1 LPRPRERSRPQRAT
15 DRWIWGQKAVGPP
28 SLPPGPPLSFTMK
41 TALNDV
47 RQGIFAVHAVE
58 LRPRRAPHEV
68 ALIIRDAVRT
78 PCKAAVPGID
88 AQQLVVRAVPRQ
100 QQRQR
105 HIRSVAHV
113 PGSDHVQIC
122 TKWPEAACCS
132 VAATAGGPAIDGD
145 RSSMY
150 RVDDHHIGGPCST
163 SGSGPQELTHIELP
177 VAEPARAVR
186 HSDAGSVS

>member
-1 LPRPRERSRPQRAT
+1 
-15 DRWIWGQKAVGPP
+15 
-28 SLPPGPPLSFTMK
+28 M
-41 TALNDV
+41 
-47 RQGIFAVHAVE
+47 
-58 LRPRRAPHEV
+58 

-88 AQQLVVRAVPRQ
+88 AQQLV
-100 QQRQR
+100 
-105 HIRSVAHV
+105 RSSGAKAAAAAATHSFCGSCATHV

>member
-1 LPRPRERSRPQRAT
+1 
-15 DRWIWGQKAVGPP
+15 
-28 SLPPGPPLSFTMK
+28 MK

-132 VAATAGGPAIDGD
+132 VAATAGGPAIGGD
-145 RSSMY
+145 RSSTY

>member
-1 LPRPRERSRPQRAT
+1 
-15 DRWIWGQKAVGPP
+15 
-28 SLPPGPPLSFTMK
+28 M
-41 TALNDV
+41 
-47 RQGIFAVHAVE
+47 
-58 LRPRRAPHEV
+58 

-105 HIRSVAHV
+105 HIHSVAHV

-132 VAATAGGPAIDGD
+132 VAATAGGPAIGGD
-145 RSSMY
+145 RSSTY
-150 RVDDHHIGGPCST
+150 RVDDHHIGGAVQHERVGT
-163 SGSGPQELTHIELP
+163 TELTHIELP
-177 VAEPARAVR
+177 MAEPARAVR
-186 HSDAGSVS
+186 CSDAGSVS

>member
-1 LPRPRERSRPQRAT
+1 MGSESCRTPFS
-15 DRWIWGQKAVGPP
+15 
-28 SLPPGPPLSFTMK
+28 PPGSPPLFHYENS
-41 TALNDV
+41 V
-47 RQGIFAVHAVE
+47 ERHVGQGIFAVHAVE

-88 AQQLVVRAVPRQ
+88 AQPG
-100 QQRQR
+100 
-105 HIRSVAHV
+105 RSSGAKAAAAAATHSFCGSCATHV

-132 VAATAGGPAIDGD
+132 VAATAGGPAIGGD
-145 RSSMY
+145 RSTMY